1 MPRGIQGGVA
11 GITSLGGYTLGGL
24 PGAVAA
30 GVMQSPRAMGE
41 LAYGTGAMVRK
52 ADQATKYIDPR
63 IQRMMTDPLTRNL
76 LYQAGN
82 IDQEQQ

>member
-1 MPRGIQGGVA
+1 
-11 GITSLGGYTLGGL
+11 
-24 PGAVAA
+24 
-30 GVMQSPRAMGE
+30 MQSPRAMGE
-41 LAYGTGAMVRK
+41 LSYGTGAMVRK
-52 ADQATKYIDPR
+52 AGQATKYIDPR